1 MIELEYTANR
11 FERLKLDLIK
21 YPAGEIGYRLPYDEP
36 VNHIVVT
43 PEIRG
48 DKAIYKTS
56 LLEDVM
62 AAKMLSDHF
71 PEAHVTF
78 TYLPCSRE
86 DRRVSP
92 IASYGLESIRRMF
105 QFSRVTTIDQH
116 SDEETFDNNISPRAI
131 VNAIEDFTPSVLAFP
146 DAGAKSRYMG
156 RLSQMYHRGE
166 HVIIY
171 GDKVRNTL
179 TGEISRYEVIGDLPA
194 IENSYYNNSVLVI
207 DDICDG
213 GRTFIELAKVLKAK
227 QSDVSLALYVTHGI
241 FSKGLDELKTYYD
254 KIYTTNTIIT
264 DYTEKDLNIFNW
276 RAL

>member
-21 YPAGEIGYRLPYDEP
+21 YPAGEIGYRLPYGEP

-56 LLEDVM
+56 LLADVM

-92 IASYGLESIRRMF
+92 IASYGLKSILDMF
-105 QFSRVTTIDQH
+105 KGRSVTTIDQH
-116 SDEETFDNNISPRAI
+116 NPDDEIDNNISPRAI
-131 VNAIEDFTPSVLAFP
+131 LNAIDDYSPSVLAFP
-146 DAGAKSRYMG
+146 DAGASGRYLN
-156 RLSQMYHRGE
+156 RLKDFWYVSSA
-166 HVIIY
+166 IY
-171 GDKVRNTL
+171 GEKVRNTL
-179 TGEISRYEVIGDLPA
+179 TGEVTDYRVEGDLPVCL
-194 IENSYYNNSVLVI
+194 NPSFNNSVLVI

>member
-11 FERLKLDLIK
+11 FERVKLDLIK
-21 YPAGEIGYRLPYDEP
+21 YPAGEIGYRLPYGEP

-105 QFSRVTTIDQH
+105 QSSRVTTIDQH
-116 SDEETFDNNISPRAI
+116 SDEDGFDNNISPKAI
-131 VNAIEDFTPSVLAFP
+131 INAIEDFSPSVLAFP
-146 DAGAKSRYMG
+146 DSGARSRYMD
-156 RLSQMYHRGE
+156 RLRQLYSPE
-166 HVIIY
+166 DFKIIY

-179 TGEISRYEVIGDLPA
+179 TGEISGYEVIGDLPA

-227 QSDVSLALYVTHGI
+227 QPDVSLALYVTHGI
-241 FSKGLDELKTYYD
+241 FSKGLDELRTYYD
-254 KIYTTNTIIT
+254 YIYTTNTIKT
-264 DYTEKDLNIFNW
+264 DYTEEDLNIFNW

>member
-92 IASYGLESIRRMF
+92 IASYGLKSILDMF
-105 QFSRVTTIDQH
+105 KGRSVTTIDQH
-116 SDEETFDNNISPRAI
+116 NPDGEVDNNISVRAI
-131 VNAIEDFTPSVLAFP
+131 LDAIDDYNPDYLAFP
-146 DAGAKSRYMG
+146 DNGARSRYML
-156 RLSQMYHRGE
+156 RLKDFWEESE
-166 HVIIY
+166 VIY
-171 GDKVRNTL
+171 GEKVRNTL
-179 TGEISRYEVIGDLPA
+179 TGEITDYKVIVGRGKKSHSSD
-194 IENSYYNNSVLVI
+194 STVLVI

-213 GRTFIELAKVLKAK
+213 GRTFIELAKILKAREEK
-227 QSDVSLALYVTHGI
+227 TTLALYVTHGI

-264 DYTEKDLNIFNW
+264 DYTEEDLNIFNW